1 MQNERNK
8 PIASASA
15 RAGWTAP
22 TSGLAASRSL
32 RDRRQYLRSRC
43 IIGQHKKTDHQR
55 AQEVAEFAL
64 RARARAAL
72 PVAPGSRRASAPC
85 PRKSRDAAQDAAS
98 RSTGRY
104 ASAHRPSVQGGQQKK
119 GGVCWQIGK
128 GPGRPTPT
136 QAEAIRQSGCARVR
150 GVAKCPGSL
159 RTGPHCRSDRTTDSC
174 RRPAR

>member
-43 IIGQHKKTDHQR
+43 IIGQHKKTNHQR
-55 AQEVAEFAL
+55 AQKVAEFA
-64 RARARAAL
+64 RTAPAPARLCMWRPDQAGKPA
-72 PVAPGSRRASAPC
+72 C

-136 QAEAIRQSGCARVR
+136 QAEAIRQSGCAPAQ

-159 RTGPHCRSDRTTDSC
+159 RTGPHCRSDRTRGFC
-174 RRPAR
+174 RRPER